1 MTPIFVT
8 FKYFVQQQ
16 LCTIAVVAVAAAML
30 QLLQLQV
37 VTVRLVLLRH
47 LPRSVDTHY
56 KTLYVQHICVHYGSL
71 LWHFMCI
78 PPPLRRTASC
88 ICMDGANI
96 KSPRLPAIRH
106 KAPSPIWPGETFFKC
121 YLNDYVRKNCCYADL
136 QYDTITVH
144 FILKTAFQT

>member
-16 LCTIAVVAVAAAML
+16 LCTIAAVAVAAAML

-37 VTVRLVLLRH
+37 VTVRLFLLRH
-47 LPRSVDTHY
+47 LPSVDTHY

-96 KSPRLPAIRH
+96 KSPRLPAISH
-106 KAPSPIWPGETFFKC
+106 QAPSPIWPGETFFKC